1 MSEEER
7 NAYLVVAALIATAT
21 YQAALS
27 PPGGLY
33 PSNVGTNNNTS
44 HVVAST
50 HSINDKSSIPKDGNS
65 IMSATEFN
73 LFSIA
78 NTCSFMASTFAI
90 VLYLFIFI
98 FLF

>member
-33 PSNVGTNNNTS
+33 PSDVGTNNNTS

-50 HSINDKSSIPKDGNS
+50 DSINDKSSIPKDGNS
-65 IMSATEFN
+65 SS
-73 LFSIA
+73 FSDTMYIYIGI
-78 NTCSFMASTFAI
+78 TITFTNS
-90 VLYLFIFI
+90 
-98 FLF
+98 